1 MDDKRFRSL
10 VLWNLIFTESIW
22 QICRMK
28 LLCSL
33 SLLLLLTSC
42 HQKDKRVNPASHLT
56 AAIPVSTPI
65 NYDSCKNQI
74 LFIKQKNKINWF
86 ALPKEG
92 KEKIFIR
99 AVAETIIPN
108 WIGTKWDY
116 NGISETPQQGNIAC
130 GYFVTTVLRDAG
142 LNLARTRLAQCASEQ
157 MITTLIQP
165 KYIRRFSNVDMA
177 IFINAIQQQ
186 GYGLYIVGLD
196 NHTGFIYNDGT
207 QVYFIHSTFIGTRN
221 VQKENAAASWVLK
234 QSKYKV
240 LGKLSADEKVL
251 ERWMN

>member
-1 MDDKRFRSL
+1 
-10 VLWNLIFTESIW
+10 
-22 QICRMK
+22 MK

-42 HQKDKRVNPASHLT
+42 YQKDKRVKPLSHLI
-56 AAIPVSTPI
+56 AATPVSTPI
-65 NYDSCKNQI
+65 NYDSCKSQI
-74 LFIKQKNKINWF
+74 LFIKQKNKINWV

-92 KEKIFIR
+92 KEKIFTR

-108 WIGTKWDY
+108 WIGTKWDF

-142 LNLARTRLAQCASEQ
+142 LNLARTKLAQCASEQ
-157 MITTLIQP
+157 MILGLIQP
-165 KYIRRFSNVDMA
+165 KYIKRFSNADMA
-177 IFINAIQQQ
+177 VFMQAIEQQ

-196 NHTGFIYNDGT
+196 NHTGFIYNNGN
-207 QVYFIHSTFIGTRN
+207 QIYFIHSTFVGTKN
-221 VQKENAAASWVLK
+221 VQKEKAAESRVLK

-240 LGKLSADEKVL
+240 LGKISADEKVL
-251 ERWMN
+251 ERWIN